1 MSRPRAAEP
10 DPPPTGGE
18 GLSLGLGEEE
28 RKGIEEAER
37 LVKEAEFGARE
48 LGGWSFWLSGALAI
62 GATAFQL
69 WTAAVGT
76 LPGVL
81 QRSVHLTFMLAL
93 CFLFYPMTG
102 SARTRSLPWYDLVL
116 AALGAYAAFY
126 VTLNH
131 AALIDR
137 VGSPAPMDVA
147 MGLILLV
154 LVLEAT
160 RRTVGLWLPAI
171 TVLFVLYAF
180 LGPWMPEILS
190 HRGYSLRRVIGQLY
204 LTTEGIFGIPLGV
217 SSTFVF
223 AFVLFG
229 AILERTGAGEYL
241 IRMAF
246 SLVGHTRGGPAKVS
260 VVASAFMGTITGSSI
275 ANTATI
281 GSMTIPLMKRVG
293 FKPEV
298 AGGIETA
305 AGGNG
310 QLMPPVMGAAAFVM
324 AEWLRIPYLEVVK
337 AAALPAI
344 IDQLALLG
352 AVHLLALKH
361 GIRGLPK
368 ADLPR
373 FWATF
378 VSGLHYLVPVA
389 VLLYYLIVKEYT
401 PLTSAFYSIVG
412 AIVMFVLASTVQ
424 AARGRPIIPGQERLP
439 GVPAALVETAFRLVQ
454 AFYMGA
460 RNMASVAATCACA
473 GVIVGIVTLTGVG
486 LNLSTLVLDLSA
498 GNLYLGLFLT
508 MVTCLVLGM
517 GVPTTPTYII
527 MATLTAPALINL
539 GKAMGMEIPLI
550 AVHLFVFYFGIL
562 ADDTPPVGLAAY
574 AAAGIARSDPIRTG
588 WRAFTLDMR
597 TFLLPYMFI
606 TAPAMLLIDTTVWE
620 AAWIFV
626 TATVGMYALAAAM
639 QGHLIT
645 EARWY
650 ERVVLAVCAVA
661 LVKPGLYSDIG
672 GFAGVA
678 LVYLLQRR
686 RSPTAP
692 LL

>member
-1 MSRPRAAEP
+1 VTNEIKI
-10 DPPPTGGE
+10 
-18 GLSLGLGEEE
+18 GLGDDE
-28 RKGIEEAER
+28 RRGIAEAER

-48 LGGWSFWLSGALAI
+48 LAGWSFWFSGALALTLT
-62 GATAFQL
+62 GFQL
-69 WTAAVGT
+69 WTAAFGA

-81 QRSVHLTFMLAL
+81 QRSVHLAFTLSLA
-93 CFLFYPMTG
+93 FLFYPMMT
-102 SARTRSLPWYDLVL
+102 SARQRRLPWYDLAL
-116 AALGAYAAFY
+116 AAVGAYVALY

-131 AALIDR
+131 EALIDR
-137 VGSPAPMDVA
+137 VGAPVA
-147 MGLILLV
+147 MDTAMGVILLL

-160 RRTVGLWLPAI
+160 RRAVGLWLPVI
-171 TVLFVLYAF
+171 TVVFVAYAF
-180 LGPWMPEILS
+180 LGPWMPELFS
-190 HRGYSLRRVIGQLY
+190 HRGYTLRRVIGHLY

-223 AFVLFG
+223 SFVLFG

-241 IRMAF
+241 IRVAF
-246 SLVGHTRGGPAKVS
+246 SLVGHTRGGPAKVA

-293 FKPEV
+293 FSPEV

-324 AEWLRIPYLEVVK
+324 AEWLRIPYLEIAK

-361 GIRGLPK
+361 GIRGIPR

-373 FWATF
+373 FWSTF
-378 VSGLHYLVPVA
+378 ISGIHYLVPVA

-401 PLTSAFYSIVG
+401 PLTSAVYAILG
-412 AIVMFVLASTVQ
+412 AVVMFVLTSAVQ
-424 AARGRPIIPGQERLP
+424 ASRGRPIIPGQEPLP
-439 GVPAALVETAFRLVQ
+439 GVPAAMVETGLRLIQ
-454 AFYMGA
+454 AFYFGA
-460 RNMASVAATCACA
+460 RNMASVAVTCACA
-473 GVIVGIVTLTGVG
+473 GVIVGIVSLTGVG
-486 LNLSTLVLDLSA
+486 LNLSSIVVDLSA

-508 MVTCLVLGM
+508 MIASLILGM

-527 MATLTAPALINL
+527 MATLTAPALMAVGRAN
-539 GKAMGMEIPLI
+539 GMEIPII

-574 AAAGIARSDPIRTG
+574 AAAGIARADPIKTG
-588 WRAFTLDMR
+588 WRAFSLDMR

-606 TAPAMLLIDTTVWE
+606 TAPAMLLINTTVLE

-626 TATVGMYALAAAM
+626 TASVGMYGLAAAM
-639 QGHLIT
+639 QGYLIT
-645 EARWY
+645 EARWW
-650 ERVVLAVCAVA
+650 ERVVLFVCAIG
-661 LVKPGLYSDIG
+661 LVHPGLSTDVAG
-672 GFAGVA
+672 AAGFA
-678 LVYLLQRR
+678 LVYAAQRR
-686 RSPTAP
+686 RAPDAP
-692 LL
+692 LM

>member
-1 MSRPRAAEP
+1 MVEP
-10 DPPPTGGE
+10 IRV
-18 GLSLGLGEEE
+18 GLGEEE
-28 RKGIEEAER
+28 RKGVEEAER

-48 LGGWSFWLSGALAI
+48 LAGWSFWLAGGLALS
-62 GATAFQL
+62 ATAFQL
-69 WTAAVGT
+69 WTAAAGA

-93 CFLFYPMTG
+93 CFLFYPMTKSG
-102 SARTRSLPWYDLVL
+102 RQRTLPWHDLLL
-116 AALGAYAAFY
+116 AALGAYAALY
-126 VTLNH
+126 ITIH
-131 AALIDR
+131 HEALLDR
-137 VGSPAPMDVA
+137 VGRPEPMDTA
-147 MGLILLV
+147 MGVLLLV

-160 RRTVGLWLPAI
+160 RRAVGLWLPAI
-171 TVLFVLYAF
+171 TSVFVLYAF
-180 LGPWMPEILS
+180 VGPWMPELFS
-190 HRGYSLRRVIGQLY
+190 HRGYSVQRVIGHLY

-229 AILERTGAGEYL
+229 AVLERTGAGEYL
-241 IRMAF
+241 IRIAF
-246 SLVGHTRGGPAKVS
+246 SLVGHTRGGPAKVA

-324 AEWLRIPYLEVVK
+324 AEWLRMPYLEIAK

-361 GIRGLPK
+361 GISGLPR

-373 FWATF
+373 FWSTF
-378 VSGLHYLVPVA
+378 LSGLHYLIPVG

-412 AIVMFVLASTVQ
+412 AVVMFVVSSLVQ
-424 AARGRPIIPGQERLP
+424 GARGRPIIPGQEVLP
-439 GVPAALVETAFRLVQ
+439 GMPAALIETGFRLIQ
-454 AFYMGA
+454 AFYLGA
-460 RNMASVAATCACA
+460 RNMASVAATCASA
-473 GVIVGIVTLTGVG
+473 GVIVGIVTLTGIG
-486 LNLSTLVLDLSA
+486 LNLSSIVVDLSA

-508 MVTCLVLGM
+508 MVACLVLGM

-527 MATLTAPALINL
+527 MATLTAPALVAV
-539 GKAMGMEIPLI
+539 GKANGLEIPII
-550 AVHLFVFYFGIL
+550 AVHLFVFYFGVL

-574 AAAGIARSDPIRTG
+574 AAAGIARADPIKTG

-606 TAPAMLLIDTTVWE
+606 TSPAMLLINTTVSE
-620 AAWIFV
+620 ASWIFI
-626 TATVGMYALAAAM
+626 TATVGMYGLAAAM
-639 QGHLIT
+639 QGYLIT

-650 ERVVLAVCAVA
+650 ERLVLFVSAVC
-661 LVKPGLYSDIG
+661 LVNPGIYTDMAG
-672 GFAGVA
+672 FTGFAA
-678 LVYLLQRR
+678 VYLLQRR
-686 RSPTAP
+686 RNPSAP

>member
-1 MSRPRAAEP
+1 MADDLRLRI
-10 DPPPTGGE
+10 
-18 GLSLGLGEEE
+18 GEEE
-28 RKGIEEAER
+28 TAGVAEAAR

-48 LGGWSFWLSGALAI
+48 LGGWSFRLAGGVALAM
-62 GATAFQL
+62 TAFQL

-76 LPGVL
+76 LPGVM
-81 QRSVHLTFMLAL
+81 QRSVHLTFAIAL
-93 CFLFYPMTG
+93 VFMFYPAVK
-102 SARTRSLPWYDLVL
+102 SARQRRLPWYDAVL
-116 AALGAYAAFY
+116 AAVAAYAALY
-126 VTLNH
+126 VTLH
-131 AALIDR
+131 HEAILSRI
-137 VGSPAPMDVA
+137 GTPTPMDVA
-147 MGLILLV
+147 VGIVLIV
-154 LVLEAT
+154 LVLEGT
-160 RRTVGLWLPAI
+160 RRAVGLWLPII
-171 TVLFVLYAF
+171 TVAFLAYAF
-180 LGPWMPEILS
+180 VGPWMPELLS
-190 HRGYSLRRVIGQLY
+190 HRGYSVRRVVGQLF
-204 LTTEGIFGIPLGV
+204 LTTEGLFGIPLGV
-217 SSTFVF
+217 SATFVF

-229 AILERTGAGEYL
+229 SVLERTGAGEYL
-241 IRMAF
+241 IRVAF

-324 AEWLRIPYLEVVK
+324 AEWLRMPYLEIAK

-361 GIRGLPK
+361 GIRGLPR

-373 FWATF
+373 FLPTF
-378 VSGLHYLVPVA
+378 AAGLHYLLPVG

-401 PLTSAFYSIVG
+401 PLTSAFMALV
-412 AIVMFVLASTVQ
+412 AAAAMFVV
-424 AARGRPIIPGQERLP
+424 
-439 GVPAALVETAFRLVQ
+439 AALVQGARRAPVVPGLAPATGAGEALGEAGLRLVQ
-454 AFYMGA
+454 ACHMGA
-460 RNMASVAATCACA
+460 RNMASVALTCASA
-473 GVIVGIVTLTGVG
+473 GIIVGIVTLTGVG
-486 LNLSTLVLDLSA
+486 LNLSSLVVDLSA
-498 GNLYLGLFLT
+498 GSLYLGLFLT
-508 MVTCLVLGM
+508 MIACLVLGM

-527 MATLTAPALINL
+527 MATLCAPALVAL
-539 GKAMGMEIPLI
+539 GQAQGLVIPII

-574 AAAGIARSDPIRTG
+574 AAAGIARSDPIKTG
-588 WRAFTLDMR
+588 WRAFSLDMR

-606 TAPAMLLIDTTVWE
+606 TAPAMLLIDTTWLE

-626 TATVGMYALAAAM
+626 SAVVGMYGLAGAM
-639 QGHLIT
+639 QGYLVT

-650 ERVVLAVCAVA
+650 ERVVLLVSAVA
-661 LVKPGLYSDIG
+661 LVKPGLYTDA
-672 GFAGVA
+672 AGLVGLG
-678 LVYLLQRR
+678 LVYALQRR
-686 RSPTAP
+686 RAPDAP